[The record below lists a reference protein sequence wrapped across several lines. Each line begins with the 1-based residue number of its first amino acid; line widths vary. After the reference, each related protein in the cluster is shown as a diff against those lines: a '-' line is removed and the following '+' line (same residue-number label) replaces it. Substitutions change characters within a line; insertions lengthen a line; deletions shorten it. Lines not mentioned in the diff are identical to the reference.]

1 MTDTNSQAYNLTEDI
16 RRSVISNSRQR
27 CALLDL
33 QGDAAVNKM
42 EELHEVI
49 LSRLYAPGRTLT
61 PPSGLSDMANIILYE
76 EARLISS

>member
-1 MTDTNSQAYNLTEDI
+1 MTTASQAYNLTEDI
-16 RRSVISNSRQR
+16 RRSVFSNSRQR
-27 CALLDL
+27 CAILAL

-49 LSRLYAPGRTLT
+49 LSLFHAPRRALT